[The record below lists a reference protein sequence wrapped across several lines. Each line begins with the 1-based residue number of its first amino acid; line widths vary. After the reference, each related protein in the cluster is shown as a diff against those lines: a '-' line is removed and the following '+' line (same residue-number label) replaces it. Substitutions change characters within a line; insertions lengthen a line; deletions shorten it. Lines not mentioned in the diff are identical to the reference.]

1 MNSIQTDIERLNK
14 EYSELKEKTD
24 ELKRQRNQLAKQIYD
39 NDAIIVGFREKIK
52 HLKYLID
59 VENVLDD
66 VKNIEDFNLLERNEL
81 AIIISGMDKTDYT
94 KYNCA
99 RWIDLENIIKE
110 VIKMKKKYNWKL
122 YSLTKRGQ
130 LDTIPPQNLYRC
142 EYKDED
148 GLIFI
153 Y

>member
-1 MNSIQTDIERLNK
+1 MNSIQTNIKNLNK

-24 ELKRQRNQLAKQIYD
+24 ELKRQRNQIAKQIYD
-39 NDAIIVGFREKIK
+39 NDSIMVGFREKIK
-52 HLKYLID
+52 HLTYLIE

-66 VKNIEDFNLLERNEL
+66 VKHIEDFNLLERNEL
-81 AIIISGMDKTDYT
+81 AIIISGMDKSDYT

-122 YSLTKRGQ
+122 YSLTKKGQ
-130 LDTIPPQNLYRC
+130 IDTMPPQNLYKY

-148 GLIFI
+148 ELIFI